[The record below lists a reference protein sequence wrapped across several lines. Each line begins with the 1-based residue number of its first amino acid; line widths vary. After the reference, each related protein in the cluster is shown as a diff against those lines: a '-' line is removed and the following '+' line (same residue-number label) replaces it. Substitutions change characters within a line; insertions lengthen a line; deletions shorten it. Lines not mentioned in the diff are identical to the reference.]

1 MFIYIYPIHS
11 LNVNFLDSRFAALFA
26 IIKTLFWSGMQQATG
41 KRHICFMSPKC
52 QWSMAFL
59 RELERTPYLAEFQI
73 IDVAKLTPQQRKDFR
88 LTKVPTLV
96 ISDPSDPEPMK
107 TDGEVMNWLSLRKLR
122 DSSGIPRAPPAP
134 GISAPSAVQQSVP
147 SEPEPFV
154 FSEMGMRGQDPYS
167 FIDQDTMT
175 QGNGG
180 LRIQHSYEFLNGPMQ
195 AFGGA
200 GSGQPV
206 GGGGGGGPGNG
217 ANFGQKK
224 SKKEEMFD
232 AQMEAYA
239 REREMGM
246 PQTRPRQ

>member
-1 MFIYIYPIHS
+1 
-11 LNVNFLDSRFAALFA
+11 
-26 IIKTLFWSGMQQATG
+26 MQQA

-59 RELERTPYLAEFQI
+59 KELERTPYINEFQI
-73 IDVAKLTPQQRKDFR
+73 IDVAKLTPQQRKDFK
-88 LTKVPTLV
+88 LSKVPTL
-96 ISDPSDPEPMK
+96 IIADPHDPDPMK
-107 TDGEVMNWLSLRKLR
+107 TDGEVMNWLSLRKLK

-147 SEPEPFV
+147 MEPEPFV
-154 FSEMGMRGQDPYS
+154 FSEMGGKGQDPYS
-167 FIDQDTMT
+167 FIDQDTNT

-180 LRIQHSYEFLNGPMQ
+180 LRIQHSFEFL
-195 AFGGA
+195 GGL
-200 GSGQPV
+200 GSANDN
-206 GGGGGGGPGNG
+206 GGPAPMSMPTNSAGG
-217 ANFGQKK
+217 NFGQKK

-246 PQTRPRQ
+246 PQVRPRQ

>member
-1 MFIYIYPIHS
+1 
-11 LNVNFLDSRFAALFA
+11 
-26 IIKTLFWSGMQQATG
+26 MQQSSG

-59 RELERTPYLAEFQI
+59 RELERTPYLSEFQI
-73 IDVAKLTPQQRKDFR
+73 VDVASLTAEQRRGFK

-96 ISDPSDPEPMK
+96 ISDPRDPEPMK
-107 TDGEVMNWLSLRKLR
+107 TDGEVMNWLSVRKLR

-154 FSEMGMRGQDPYS
+154 FSEMGMKGQDPYS
-167 FIDQDTMT
+167 FIDQDTNT

-180 LRIQHSYEFLNGPMQ
+180 LRIQHSFEFLNGPPQ
-195 AFGGA
+195 ASYNAGA
-200 GSGQPV
+200 G
-206 GGGGGGGPGNG
+206 GGIGGGPGG
-217 ANFGQKK
+217 MPTGGSGFGQKK

-239 REREMGM
+239 RERDAGM
-246 PQTRPRQ
+246 PQVRPRQ

>member
-1 MFIYIYPIHS
+1 
-11 LNVNFLDSRFAALFA
+11 
-26 IIKTLFWSGMQQATG
+26 
-41 KRHICFMSPKC
+41 
-52 QWSMAFL
+52 MAFL
-59 RELERTPYLAEFQI
+59 RELERTPYMSEFKI
-73 IDVAKLTPQQRKDFR
+73 IDVASLTPEQRKGFK

-96 ISDPSDPEPMK
+96 ISDPRDPEPMK

-154 FSEMGMRGQDPYS
+154 FSEMGMKGQDPYS

-180 LRIQHSYEFLNGPMQ
+180 MRIQHSYEFLGG
-195 AFGGA
+195 FGD
-200 GSGQPV
+200 S
-206 GGGGGGGPGNG
+206 GGGGGGGPAPMGMPMNSG
-217 ANFGQKK
+217 GGGNFGQKK

>member
-1 MFIYIYPIHS
+1 
-11 LNVNFLDSRFAALFA
+11 
-26 IIKTLFWSGMQQATG
+26 MQRTQG
-41 KRHICFMSPKC
+41 NKLHLCFMSPKC

-59 RELERTPYLAEFQI
+59 RELERTPYMSEFKI
-73 IDVAKLTPQQRKDFR
+73 IDVASLTPEQRKGFK

-96 ISDPSDPEPMK
+96 ISDPRDPEPMK

-154 FSEMGMRGQDPYS
+154 FSEMGMKGQDPYS

-180 LRIQHSYEFLNGPMQ
+180 MRIQHSYEFLGG
-195 AFGGA
+195 FGD
-200 GSGQPV
+200 S
-206 GGGGGGGPGNG
+206 GGGGGGGPAPMGMPMNSG
-217 ANFGQKK
+217 GGGNFGQKK

>member
-1 MFIYIYPIHS
+1 
-11 LNVNFLDSRFAALFA
+11 
-26 IIKTLFWSGMQQATG
+26 MQQSG
-41 KRHICFMSPKC
+41 SKRHICFISPKC

-59 RELERTPYLAEFQI
+59 RELERTPYLSEFQVV
-73 IDVAKLTPQQRKDFR
+73 DVATLTPEQRRGFK

-96 ISDPSDPEPMK
+96 ISDPRDPEPMK

-154 FSEMGMRGQDPYS
+154 FSEMGMKGQDPYS
-167 FIDQDTMT
+167 FIDQDTNT

-180 LRIQHSYEFLNGPMQ
+180 LRIQHSFEFLNGPPQ
-195 AFGGA
+195 AAYNAGAGGGIGGGA
-200 GSGQPV
+200 GGMPM
-206 GGGGGGGPGNG
+206 GGGGGFGP
-217 ANFGQKK
+217 KK

-239 REREMGM
+239 RDRDMGM
-246 PQTRPRQ
+246 PQVRPRQ

>member
-1 MFIYIYPIHS
+1 
-11 LNVNFLDSRFAALFA
+11 
-26 IIKTLFWSGMQQATG
+26 
-41 KRHICFMSPKC
+41 MSPKC

-59 RELERTPYLAEFQI
+59 RELERTPYMSEFKI
-73 IDVAKLTPQQRKDFR
+73 IDVASLTPEQRKGFK

-96 ISDPSDPEPMK
+96 ISDPRDPEPMK

-154 FSEMGMRGQDPYS
+154 FSEMGMKGQDPYS

-180 LRIQHSYEFLNGPMQ
+180 MRIQHSYEFLGG
-195 AFGGA
+195 FGD
-200 GSGQPV
+200 S
-206 GGGGGGGPGNG
+206 GGGGGGGPAPMGMPMNSG
-217 ANFGQKK
+217 GGGNFGQKK

>member
-1 MFIYIYPIHS
+1 M
-11 LNVNFLDSRFAALFA
+11 
-26 IIKTLFWSGMQQATG
+26 G
-41 KRHICFMSPKC
+41 
-52 QWSMAFL
+52 FL
-59 RELERTPYLAEFQI
+59 RELERTPYLSEFQV
-73 IDVAKLTPQQRKDFR
+73 IDVAKLTPQQRKEFH
-88 LTKVPTLV
+88 LTKVPTLI
-96 ISDPSDPEPMK
+96 ISDPNDPEPMK

-154 FSEMGMRGQDPYS
+154 FSEMGMSGQDPYS

-180 LRIQHSYEFLNGPMQ
+180 LRIQHSYEFLNGGW
-195 AFGGA
+195 GGA
-200 GSGQPV
+200 GSGD
-206 GGGGGGGPGNG
+206 GGQG
-217 ANFGQKK
+217 APPQAAASSAAAFGQKK

-232 AQMEAYA
+232 AQMEAYQ

-246 PQTRPRQ
+246 PQIRPPR

>member
-1 MFIYIYPIHS
+1 
-11 LNVNFLDSRFAALFA
+11 
-26 IIKTLFWSGMQQATG
+26 MQQSG
-41 KRHICFMSPKC
+41 SKRHICFISPKC

-59 RELERTPYLAEFQI
+59 RELERTPYLSEFQVV
-73 IDVAKLTPQQRKDFR
+73 DVATLTAEQRRGFK

-96 ISDPSDPEPMK
+96 ISDPRDPEPMK

-154 FSEMGMRGQDPYS
+154 FSEMGMKGQDPYS
-167 FIDQDTMT
+167 FIDQDTNT

-180 LRIQHSYEFLNGPMQ
+180 LRIQHSFEFLNGPPQ
-195 AFGGA
+195 ASYNAGAGGGIGGGA
-200 GSGQPV
+200 GGMPT
-206 GGGGGGGPGNG
+206 GGGGFGP
-217 ANFGQKK
+217 KK

-239 REREMGM
+239 RERDAGM
-246 PQTRPRQ
+246 PQVRPRQ

>member
-1 MFIYIYPIHS
+1 
-11 LNVNFLDSRFAALFA
+11 
-26 IIKTLFWSGMQQATG
+26 MQRTQG
-41 KRHICFMSPKC
+41 NKLHLCFMSPKC

-59 RELERTPYLAEFQI
+59 RELERTPYMSEFKI
-73 IDVAKLTPQQRKDFR
+73 IDVASLTPEQRKGFK

-96 ISDPSDPEPMK
+96 ISDPRDPEPMK

-154 FSEMGMRGQDPYS
+154 FSEMGMKGQDPYS

-180 LRIQHSYEFLNGPMQ
+180 MRIQHSYEFLGG
-195 AFGGA
+195 FGD
-200 GSGQPV
+200 S
-206 GGGGGGGPGNG
+206 GGGGGGGPAPMGMPMNSG
-217 ANFGQKK
+217 GGGNFGQKK

-246 PQTRPRQ
+246 PQARPRQ

>member
-1 MFIYIYPIHS
+1 M
-11 LNVNFLDSRFAALFA
+11 FAAFFEL
-26 IIKTLFWSGMQQATG
+26 IKPYLWTGMQRAQG
-41 KRHICFMSPKC
+41 NKRHICFMSPKC

-59 RELERTPYLAEFQI
+59 RELERTPYMAEFQI
-73 IDVAKLTPQQRKDFR
+73 VDVASLTPEQRKGFK
-88 LTKVPTLV
+88 LTKVPTLI
-96 ISDPSDPEPMK
+96 ISDPNDSDPMK

-154 FSEMGMRGQDPYS
+154 FSEMGMKGQDPYS
-167 FIDQDTMT
+167 FIDQDTLT

-180 LRIQHSYEFLNGPMQ
+180 LRIQHSYEFL
-195 AFGGA
+195 
-200 GSGQPV
+200 
-206 GGGGGGGPGNG
+206 GGGGGGSQASYNAG
-217 ANFGQKK
+217 AGGGIGGGSGGMPMGGGFGQKK

-239 REREMGM
+239 RDREMGM
-246 PQTRPRQ
+246 PQMRPRQ